1 MAYETSRPVPRAPAD
16 YRHQYGDR
24 SGGIWSLAVPAAVA
38 ALAIFAGL
46 MAYVTVI

>member
-1 MAYETSRPVPRAPAD
+1 MAYETSHPVPRAPAD
-16 YRHQYGDR
+16 FRHEHGDR

-46 MAYVTVI
+46 MAFVTVI